1 MKQKS
6 FIAFAVA
13 IFIIAALHTPYC
25 YSTNSYNRSYYLLES
40 FNSRKQ
46 YILNVAVPQSLYD
59 YYRGMDHHQVTVE
72 DFAKFVT
79 PYPLK
84 PIADKLW
91 EIYSTYEDFANGVLM
106 IVHQIPYKVTLP
118 AKYPVETIVD
128 NVGDCDLF
136 SYVAASIMKAGGL
149 DVVLLYYP
157 NEAHMNVGVNLPAP
171 PQHTRPRIPVRYVTY
186 NGNRYYIAECTGD
199 NWMEGWRVGECPPDL
214 LSAECQII
222 PLKGR
227 EESTPQQV
235 SASYNALL
243 PSTVTLAVSSNF
255 GIQGSTFTFSGQLSP
270 KLQNKT
276 VIIYFRVGSSPWNVL
291 AITQTDAEGKFSL
304 NWVARETGIYQFK
317 ASWSGNDVYSGAD
330 SPTVTITILSTFLLI
345 IVAAAT
351 ISICVGIVVFLLS
364 SQGFYKVEEPTL
376 PSVSC

>member
-13 IFIIAALHTPYC
+13 IFIIANLHTPYC

-59 YYRGMDHHQVTVE
+59 YYRGMDHRQVTIE

-79 PYPLK
+79 PHPLK

-91 EIYSTYEDFANGVLM
+91 EIYSTHEDFANGVLM
-106 IVHQIPYKVTLP
+106 VVHQIPYKVTLP
-118 AKYPVETIVD
+118 AKYPIEVIVE

-157 NEAHMNVGVNLPAP
+157 NESHMNVGVYLPTP
-171 PQHTRPRIPVRYVTY
+171 PQYTRPRIPVRYVTY
-186 NGNRYYIAECTGD
+186 NGNRYYIAECTGG

-214 LSAECQII
+214 LGAECQII
-222 PLKGR
+222 PLEGH

-243 PSTVTLAVSSNF
+243 PSTLTLAVSLSF
-255 GIQGSTFTFSGQLSP
+255 GIQGSTFTFSGELSP
-270 KLQNKT
+270 KLQNQT

-304 NWVARETGIYQFK
+304 SWVAREAGVYQFK
-317 ASWSGNDVYSGAD
+317 ASWSGNNVYSGAD
-330 SPTVTITILSTFLLI
+330 SPTITITILSTFLLI
-345 IVAAAT
+345 VAAAA
-351 ISICVGIVVFLLS
+351 IVSICVGVVLFLLS
-364 SQGFYKVEEPTL
+364 PQPSYKVEEPTL
-376 PSVSC
+376 PRAAC